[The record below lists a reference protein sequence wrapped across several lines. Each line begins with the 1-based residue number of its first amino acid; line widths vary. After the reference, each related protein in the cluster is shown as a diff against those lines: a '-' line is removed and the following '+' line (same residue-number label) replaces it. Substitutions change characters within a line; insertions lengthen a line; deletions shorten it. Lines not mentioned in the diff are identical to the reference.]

1 MNKPKSRKRGVNV
14 TLASYGNY
22 NGNSKSKLPTRR
34 ELTGYVPMERRIADL
49 KAAGIRTAAVRD
61 QRYFDEIAAEVDW
74 NDLEIPP
81 MPRHIPA
88 DLAEV
93 SDLARYYSERQKIIE
108 EKVREINEKRRELA
122 HDAAGPSAP
131 PEPPGKGAVEPE
143 GSKK

>member
-1 MNKPKSRKRGVNV
+1 MRNI
-14 TLASYGNY
+14 TLGNY
-22 NGNSKSKLPTRR
+22 KAHKGNPKSKLATRR

-49 KAAGIRTAAVRD
+49 KSAGIRTAAVRD
-61 QRYFDEIAAEVDW
+61 QRYFDEIKNGVKIEEID
-74 NDLEIPP
+74 IPP

-93 SDLARYYSERQKIIE
+93 SDLARYYNWRQKIIE
-108 EKVREINEKRRELA
+108 QKVREINEKRRELA
-122 HDAAGPSAP
+122 PDAAGPSAP

>member
-1 MNKPKSRKRGVNV
+1 MMNITTAEYTPRKGNAPSKKPN
-14 TLASYGNY
+14 
-22 NGNSKSKLPTRR
+22 RR

-61 QRYFDEIAAEVDW
+61 QRYYDEMKEGFDIDSVD
-74 NDLEIPP
+74 IPP

-93 SDLARYYSERQKIIE
+93 SDLARFYKERQRIIE
-108 EKVREINEKRRELA
+108 QKVRELNEKRRELA
-122 HDAAGPSAP
+122 PDVTGVSPPREPAAETPVDP
-131 PEPPGKGAVEPE
+131 I

>member
-1 MNKPKSRKRGVNV
+1 MKNITV
-14 TLASYGNY
+14 GNY
-22 NGNSKSKLPTRR
+22 KAHKGNPKSKLPTRR

-61 QRYFDEIAAEVDW
+61 QRYYDEIADGVDIE
-74 NDLEIPP
+74 DLVIPP

-93 SDLARYYSERQKIIE
+93 SDLARYYNERQKIIE
-108 EKVREINEKRRELA
+108 QKVREINEKRREVA
-122 HDAAGPSAP
+122 REVAGASPP

>member
-1 MNKPKSRKRGVNV
+1 MKNI
-14 TLASYGNY
+14 TLGNY
-22 NGNSKSKLPTRR
+22 KAHKGNAKSKLPTRR

-49 KAAGIRTAAVRD
+49 KAAGIRTAMVRD

-108 EKVREINEKRRELA
+108 QKVREINEKRRELA
-122 HDAAGPSAP
+122 RDAVGASPP

>member
-1 MNKPKSRKRGVNV
+1 MKNI
-14 TLASYGNY
+14 TLGNY
-22 NGNSKSKLPTRR
+22 KAHKGNVKSKLPTRR
-34 ELTGYVPMERRIADL
+34 ELTGYVPMERRVADL

-74 NDLEIPP
+74 KDIEIPP

-93 SDLARYYSERQKIIE
+93 SDLARYYNERQKIIE
-108 EKVREINEKRRELA
+108 QKVREINERRRELA
-122 HDAAGPSAP
+122 RDATGPSAP